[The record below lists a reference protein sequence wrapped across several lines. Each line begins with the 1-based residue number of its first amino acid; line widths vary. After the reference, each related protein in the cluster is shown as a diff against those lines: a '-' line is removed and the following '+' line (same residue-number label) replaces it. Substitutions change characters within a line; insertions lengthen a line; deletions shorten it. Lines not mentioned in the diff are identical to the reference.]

1 MTDDDL
7 QRDVAAELFWDPKVD
22 NEEIAVSADNG
33 TVTLHGTVGS
43 FRQKREAGKAAERVY
58 GVTGV
63 HNELQVRLLDR
74 DKRDDADL
82 RGDVLEAL
90 MLDSLVPMTVHA
102 KVAGGY
108 VTLTGT
114 ADWQYQ
120 REEAETLTASVPG
133 VLGIDD
139 DITLT
144 SAPSGRDIRNDISTA
159 FRRNARLDADELSVE
174 TTCYGM
180 VTLSGTVHSW
190 AEHDDAV
197 AAAWSAPGVTEVDDR
212 ILVEYQDRAARP
224 QRKTATDGG
233 VGSGSLPWDSEWRS
247 TGLKGFQ
254 EYFQQNEPIR
264 RHGDGAFREGE
275 SMSGTAG
282 TDPVSQPLLKAAG
295 QQVMPSAVSK
305 RACWSWRGRSP
316 LQTRAATAV
325 SGHPSRRTAVMW

>member
-22 NEEIAVSADNG
+22 NEEIAVSADSG
-33 TVTLHGTVGS
+33 TVTLRGTVGS

-63 HNELQVRLLDR
+63 RNELQVRLLDR

-120 REEAETLTASVPG
+120 REEAEVLTASVPG

-212 ILVEYQDRAARP
+212 ILVEYQDRAAC
-224 QRKTATDGG
+224 RKGK
-233 VGSGSLPWDSEWRS
+233 LP
-247 TGLKGFQ
+247 
-254 EYFQQNEPIR
+254 P
-264 RHGDGAFREGE
+264 
-275 SMSGTAG
+275 MAG
-282 TDPVSQPLLKAAG
+282 
-295 QQVMPSAVSK
+295 
-305 RACWSWRGRSP
+305 
-316 LQTRAATAV
+316 
-325 SGHPSRRTAVMW
+325 